1 MIKILVIFIIFYN
14 NINGMRRLILIRHGE
29 SLWNKEKRYTGWANI
44 PLTNKGKK
52 EAEIAGEQL
61 SKYNVLP
68 TISFTSTLNRSIDTN
83 NIMLEKMKLYI
94 PNQTDWRL
102 NERHYGKLS
111 GYHRNDIEWVGKYFD
126 LPPNDI
132 DPIEETSMVKEETY
146 SPEYGE
152 SYYMTYLRVL
162 PFFNN
167 IKELIEK
174 GEVPILCS
182 HRNTL
187 RVIIKKLEN
196 YSHEDIQN
204 IDVPNATPIV
214 YEFDNNMNILKKY
227 TLDKS
232 L

>member
-1 MIKILVIFIIFYN
+1 
-14 NINGMRRLILIRHGE
+14 MRRLILIRHGE
-29 SLWNKEKRYTGWANI
+29 SLWNKEKRYTGWVNI
-44 PLTNKGKK
+44 PLTKKGKK

-61 SKYNVLP
+61 NKYNVLP
-68 TISFTSTLNRSIDTN
+68 TISFTSTLDRSIDTN
-83 NIMLEKMKLYI
+83 NIMLQKMKLYI
-94 PNQTDWRL
+94 PTKTEWRL

-111 GYHRNDIEWVGKYFD
+111 GHDRNHIAWVGKYFD
-126 LPPNDI
+126 LPPTNVQ
-132 DPIEETSMVKEETY
+132 PIRGTSMVKEETY
-146 SPEYGE
+146 FPEYGE

-167 IKELIEK
+167 IKGLIEK

-204 IDVPNATPIV
+204 IDVPNATPII